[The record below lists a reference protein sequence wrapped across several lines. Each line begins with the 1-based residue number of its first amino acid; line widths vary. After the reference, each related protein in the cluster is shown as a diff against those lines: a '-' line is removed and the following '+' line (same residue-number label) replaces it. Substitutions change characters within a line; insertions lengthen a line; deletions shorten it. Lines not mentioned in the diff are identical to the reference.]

1 MEFGILEAF
10 LALWRAFPRHFT
22 RKWAVFGGLFHA
34 FCGFLPA
41 FIGDLCGLER
51 ASAIY
56 VASSVHR
63 RSMWPRA
70 CIGDL
75 CGLERASAIY
85 VASSVHRR
93 SMWPRVCIGNLCGLE
108 RASAIYVASSV
119 HRQSMW
125 PRACIGDLCGL
136 PRIWSGNSNVSCG
149 PGDPPRHAEINDPRS
164 NKVGIVM
171 VRSCQGG
178 EGGRGGFPSPS
189 LLLRLL
195 LSLNKIKH
203 SSRLP
208 SVWC

>member
-1 MEFGILEAF
+1 MDVRDSPKSCVPFAKGIGA
-10 LALWRAFPRHFT
+10 AASQIDGQRS
-22 RKWAVFGGLFHA
+22 K
-34 FCGFLPA
+34 
-41 FIGDLCGLER
+41 GDLRICVVEPQ
-51 ASAIY
+51 
-56 VASSVHR
+56 
-63 RSMWPRA
+63 RSK
-70 CIGDL
+70 GDL
-75 CGLERASAIY
+75 RICVVVTQPPVGGKALSKGDLRIC
-85 VASSVHRR
+85 V
-93 SMWPRVCIGNLCGLE
+93 L
-108 RASAIYVASSV
+108 AIYVASSV